1 MTGRFVLTPRAQ
13 ADFEEIWDYTAERWG
28 LDQAE
33 TYTRQL
39 WETIQRVANEPPL
52 GHECKEVRDGY
63 RQYPSGS
70 HVLFYR
76 LTADGIDIVRI
87 LHERM
92 DYERH
97 IP

>member
-1 MTGRFVLTPRAQ
+1 MTGHFVLTPRAQ
-13 ADFEEIWDYTAERWG
+13 TDLDEIWDYTADRWG

-39 WETIQRVANEPPL
+39 WKDIAIVANRPSL
-52 GHECKEVRDGY
+52 GRECNEVRRGY
-63 RQYPSGS
+63 RMYPSGS

-76 LTADGIDIVRI
+76 QVADSIDVVRI

>member
-1 MTGRFVLTPRAQ
+1 MTGHFVLTPRAQ
-13 ADFEEIWDYTAERWG
+13 TDLDEIWDYTAERWG
-28 LDQAE
+28 LEQAE

-39 WETIQRVANEPPL
+39 WKDIAIVADRPSL
-52 GHECKEVRDGY
+52 GRECTEVRRGY
-63 RQYPSGS
+63 RMYPSGS

-76 LTADGIDIVRI
+76 YTSDGVDIARI

>member
-1 MTGRFVLTPRAQ
+1 MSDFVLTPRAQ
-13 ADFEEIWDYTAERWG
+13 ADVEDIWDYTVDRWG
-28 LDQAE
+28 VDQAE

-39 WETIQRVANEPPL
+39 WKDIEAVAKRPSL
-52 GHECKEVRDGY
+52 GRACPEVRQGY

-76 LTADGIDIVRI
+76 PAADGIDVVRI

>member
-13 ADFEEIWDYTAERWG
+13 TDLDEIWDYTVARWG

-39 WETIQRVANEPPL
+39 WECIRAVAARPSI
-52 GHECKEVRDGY
+52 GRECADLRPGY
-63 RQYPSGS
+63 YQLSSGS

-76 LTADGIDIVRI
+76 LIADGIDIVRI

-92 DYERH
+92 DYHRH

>member
-1 MTGRFVLTPRAQ
+1 MMGHFVLTPRAR
-13 ADFEEIWDYTAERWG
+13 ADVDDIWDYTVDRWG

-39 WETIQRVANEPPL
+39 WKDIEALAERPSR
-52 GHECKEVRDGY
+52 GRECPEVRPGY

-76 LTADGIDIVRI
+76 STTNGIDVIRI

>member
-1 MTGRFVLTPRAQ
+1 MKGRFVLKPRAH
-13 ADFEEIWDYTAERWG
+13 ADLDEIWDYTADRWG

-33 TYTRQL
+33 TYIRRL
-39 WETIQRVANEPPL
+39 WNDIQTVADNPSL
-52 GHECKEVRDGY
+52 GRECIEVRPGY
-63 RQYPSGS
+63 RKYPSGS

-76 LTADGIDIVRI
+76 LTDDGIDVVRI